1 MPDVIFPSRVDRIS
15 VVHRYFFGNYPENMD
30 RLVPNSPTIIV
41 HNDQSHS
48 FLFLNRGWL
57 DAVKREAATAPY
69 QPWDTRLSIYNMGLE
84 IVSQALSIANW
95 RSWRNERVPNPPG
108 QQGPSDIAM
117 TWSSVDT
124 QLLNAVCRIPAY
136 LSFDLS
142 FES

>member
-15 VVHRYFFGNYPENMD
+15 VVHRFFFGKYPENMD

-41 HNDQSHS
+41 HNDQSNS

-69 QPWDTRLSIYNMGLE
+69 QPWDTRLSIYNMRLE
-84 IVSQALSIANW
+84 IESQALSIANW
-95 RSWRNERVPNPPG
+95 RSWRNDRVPNPPG

-117 TWSSVDT
+117 SWSSVDS

-136 LSFDLS
+136 LSF
-142 FES
+142 EP